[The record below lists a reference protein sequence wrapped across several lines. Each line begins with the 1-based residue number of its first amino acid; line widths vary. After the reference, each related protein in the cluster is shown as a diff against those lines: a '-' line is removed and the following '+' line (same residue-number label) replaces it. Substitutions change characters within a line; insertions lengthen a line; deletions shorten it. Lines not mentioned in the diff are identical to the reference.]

1 MGGKSYMLSPDKEQK
16 GKNQKSKSEPR
27 VAVIVHQLYN
37 AETMCPVGGVGM
49 QSIGPKSEWAQT

>member
-1 MGGKSYMLSPDKEQK
+1 MLSPDKEQK
-16 GKNQKSKSEPR
+16 GKNQKSKLEPR